1 MPGFPEGTVDLP
13 VIDGA
18 IPTPDLGGAPSDDL
32 GTLTHGT
39 APAISPT
46 AQQSF
51 GNVLAYGL
59 PGLGVG
65 LLDTLGQSVGVF
77 KDSTVPNTLKSLTGE
92 GEGSFG
98 DFYSRNQQPLR
109 TGGELA
115 GMFLPGLA
123 AMKILKTVKLAR
135 EAGALGEVLQS
146 SRALDVLLGNSAEI
160 SGLEAKIAQ
169 ETVTGS
175 AAQGVWAGR
184 TIAIPA
190 VTAAK
195 RGYYAARAL
204 DAART
209 TVAFELGN
217 RVAFNSSDTFY
228 PADYTLTDQ
237 LKWAGIGLAGGVA
250 LDLVSA
256 KYAVRQLVQGALRT
270 SGAADVLSPT
280 VNNIASTI
288 FRPADRGVGITQF
301 ATLQA
306 DLKQTTALSTNAT
319 LQTNLTQDF
328 TNIKGVLANQI
339 KAMAFDTHPVLPRTS
354 LSDPQIKL
362 ALTALDQNPT
372 TFLWSKKLSDIP
384 ENATD
389 FYTDLSKTLDKAR
402 SRFAVDSSDIVAKG
416 DPVAIAAASATLK
429 PIENAANEIHY
440 VIENDGRYT
449 IYKNRADNYLDQNG
463 FNTIKRQA
471 YSTPTLDPNGQNT
484 TLRNSKLIGK
494 AANTITLHDNFRA
507 EIPDGA
513 KPEDYSLLYA
523 MGSKLINEWKPV
535 ENQQFI
541 LTPALNWRTTE
552 MTLALAD
559 AKPEA
564 APLIKLGG
572 SVPPPQAGFTRVFH
586 GGENPTSGGSRFI
599 TRNMQYA
606 ANYRGP
612 NTPLHYADI
621 PNNHPAFIENE
632 FHGDLPNGIAP
643 LSNMEVPEDIAKR
656 LQPYPASTGFSSI
669 DDARFHVLDQK
680 FREFQI
686 LMNVTERK
694 PMTGLLGRL
703 AQRVGA
709 TETYT
714 PAQVL
719 QRLNLPE
726 NLGFQPSPLIETF
739 AHARLQNMRS
749 LYDMFPVT
757 RTSLLP
763 ADYTQ
768 MDLLQAHLRET
779 LGITDPKKVIPTSG
793 VLLKQQDI
801 RPLFVAATSTPM
813 LSHSDGMIAG
823 LVQAK
828 RDVQLERLAGI
839 SPEQSPLIAGILN
852 QILTKGAEGGE
863 LSGVANDARAVQT
876 LQDGLASG
884 HGQIVYQERI
894 NEQFSTL
901 KAMQLLAQSNDSLSN
916 VYISNLMKQ
925 KLSPQLASVLAYKG
939 LDDLRDFN
947 RIEQSYRHGWDIAGI
962 EASPTGDGVVFR
974 LNENSDLN
982 KKLMARHFNGQD
994 IDEGAAQYMPDM
1006 SVTALKY
1013 GYKPLV
1019 TSKISGN
1026 LASSISELSRQSG
1039 IENNSL
1045 RVALGSNPTKIRDF
1059 HLPTPELSQEGA
1071 WFVRNSAGDV
1081 IATYASPSE
1090 TANRA
1095 RALEDASRLG
1105 SNSGE
1110 IHVAVPL
1117 STVQRDHAIFDENFF
1132 DVIDYSDQI
1141 KKSGASIS
1149 GGLVHTAIDTGPTTI
1164 KSMVRSLQ
1172 RQYLNIGIR
1181 ARAAVFE
1188 PELNY
1193 ARQAA
1198 NVNAGDRNNVG
1209 GFNIFDRYVATAFSQ
1224 NIAASSGQVSGLYGK
1239 IEGGLDRSLSWLN
1252 AHYTELTGSETAQ
1265 TAAKTMKSLLRKQ
1278 SSEAEFRQFNDK
1290 LPEWNPFYDA
1300 NTWAESTFHEKMP
1313 WTTRPLMGKL
1323 AQTSSTLALRF
1334 LDEGMTL
1341 TNLVGLVTNLPS
1353 VTYALRQLPGEARD
1367 VWLSRTAA
1375 WSSEISDGIA
1385 TFSPMKAM
1393 STAARAYWTD
1403 PKISAAIAD
1412 ATKKGYTNFRPEYT
1426 NLHDILSEPL
1436 QGPSAKLFDKFVK
1449 TASLGAD
1456 KSESWSRKFAWAMG
1470 YKIGMDLHG
1479 FDDERNAY
1487 IYANNFVNETI
1498 GNYSP
1503 NNKPAMFSGAI
1514 GMPLGAF
1521 QTYMFNFYRRL
1532 YGLVERGDKAAL
1544 IAQYAAQASMFGA
1557 RSVPGYGAWNAY
1569 MTSNA
1574 ATGDDFQ
1581 GRVQRNFSGLANDLV
1596 MNGSLSNIPRI
1607 FGTNN
1612 GLALYSRG
1620 SVDFTNIPPTILD
1633 WQKAPPIQFLYATA
1647 QGISAT
1653 INNIFSN
1660 EHFSL
1665 QQQEEILA
1673 RFTTNRALKSIME
1686 MAANART
1693 DKVGES
1699 IQTGTRDAIHVAA
1712 ALLGTQPTY
1721 TRSLQ
1726 DAYNRDQ
1733 SVQRTQEDLRAT
1745 LNDKTRAMFRG
1756 GEFDMTDLQG
1766 VVEDY
1771 RRSGGNVAYLGQW
1784 LRQTFTTAMT
1794 PKAYTRLEE
1803 LGRSGKLLEFEN
1815 MLAAIQQNQ
1824 DPQK

>member
-13 VIDGA
+13 EIDGV

-32 GTLTHGT
+32 GTFTHGA

-65 LLDTLGQSVGVF
+65 LLDTLGQSLGLL
-77 KDSTVPNTLKSLTGE
+77 KNNTVPDTLKNLTGE

-109 TGGELA
+109 TGGEIA

-135 EAGALGEVLQS
+135 EAGQLGEVLQS

-160 SGLEAKIAQ
+160 TGLEAKIAQ

-190 VTAAK
+190 VDAAK

-256 KYAVRQLVQGALRT
+256 KYAVRQLVQSALRT

-280 VNNIASTI
+280 VNNIANTI

-339 KAMAFDTHPVLPRTS
+339 KAMAYDTHPVLPRTS

-372 TFLWSKKLSDIP
+372 ALLWSKKLSDIP

-402 SRFAVDSSDIVAKG
+402 SRFAVDSSNIVSKG
-416 DPVAIAAASATLK
+416 DPAAIAAASAVLK
-429 PIENAANEIHY
+429 PIEDAANEIHY

-559 AKPEA
+559 AKPGA
-564 APLIKLGG
+564 APLIKL
-572 SVPPPQAGFTRVFH
+572 ADGF
-586 GGENPTSGGSRFI
+586 G
-599 TRNMQYA
+599 
-606 ANYRGP
+606 
-612 NTPLHYADI
+612 
-621 PNNHPAFIENE
+621 
-632 FHGDLPNGIAP
+632 
-643 LSNMEVPEDIAKR
+643 
-656 LQPYPASTGFSSI
+656 SI

-680 FREFQI
+680 FREFQG

-694 PMTGLLGRL
+694 PMTGMLGRL

-763 ADYTQ
+763 ADHTQ

-779 LGITDPKKVIPTSG
+779 LGITDPKKIIPTSG

-813 LSHSDGMIAG
+813 LARNDAMLAG

-839 SPEQSPLIAGILN
+839 NQQQSPLVSVVIQKLITDGP
-852 QILTKGAEGGE
+852 EGGE
-863 LSGVANDARAVQT
+863 LSGAANQARAVQT
-876 LQDGLASG
+876 LQDGLVSG
-884 HGQIVYQERI
+884 QGQIIYQDRI
-894 NEQFSTL
+894 NDQFPTL
-901 KAMQLLAQSNDSLSN
+901 KAAQLLAQNTDKYVDNYVKNLVNVDVAPRVASALSLKN
-916 VYISNLMKQ
+916 R
-925 KLSPQLASVLAYKG
+925 A
-939 LDDLRDFN
+939 DLLDFN
-947 RIEQSYRHGWDIAGI
+947 RIEQSYRHGWDIAGV
-962 EASPTGDGVVFR
+962 EPSPTGAGAVFR
-974 LNENSDLN
+974 LNDDSPIN
-982 KKLMARHFNGQD
+982 KQLMEYHFRNGD
-994 IDEGAAQYMPDM
+994 IEEGAGNYLPDM
-1006 SVTALKY
+1006 STTSLKN
-1013 GYKPLV
+1013 GYSPLV
-1019 TSKISGN
+1019 VSSN
-1026 LASSISELSRQSG
+1026 SADLASAISDMSRQSG
-1039 IENNSL
+1039 RENNAL
-1045 RVALGSNPTKIRDF
+1045 RVALGNRPIQIRDF
-1059 HLPTPELSQEGA
+1059 HLPTPELSRNGT
-1071 WFVRNSAGDV
+1071 WFVRNDAGRV
-1081 IATYASPSE
+1081 IATYTGDLES
-1090 TANRA
+1090 ANRA
-1095 RALEDASRLG
+1095 RAEKAAQQLLTNTG
-1105 SNSGE
+1105 TTH
-1110 IHVAVPL
+1110 IAVPL
-1117 STVQRDHAIFDENFF
+1117 ESVARDHAIFDENFF

-1141 KKSGASIS
+1141 VKSGAQIS
-1149 GGLVHTAIDTGPTTI
+1149 GGLARTEIDTGDSTL
-1164 KSMVRSLQ
+1164 KAMVKSLQ
-1172 RQYLNIGIR
+1172 QQHLNIGIR

-1198 NVNAGDRNNVG
+1198 NVTRRDNLGQ
-1209 GFNIFDRYVATAFSQ
+1209 FNIFDRYNATMFSQ
-1224 NIAASSGQVSGLYGK
+1224 SPTNSKGVIGGLYGG
-1239 IEGGLDRSLSWLN
+1239 IETGLDRALSWLN
-1252 AHYTELTGSETAQ
+1252 AYHDELSNNTGNSVG
-1265 TAAKTMKSLLRKQ
+1265 AKAMRTLLRKQ
-1278 SSEAEFRQFNDK
+1278 SSEEEFRQFKDV
-1290 LPEWNPFYDA
+1290 LPSWNPLNDA
-1300 NTWAESTFHEKMP
+1300 NKWAESTFREKMP
-1313 WTTRPLMGKL
+1313 WTVRPIMSKL
-1323 AQTSSTLALRF
+1323 SQTSSTLALRF
-1334 LDEGMTL
+1334 LDVGTAINNFAGLL
-1341 TNLVGLVTNLPS
+1341 TNAPS
-1353 VTYALRQLPGEARD
+1353 VVYALRQLPSESRETWIA
-1367 VWLSRTAA
+1367 RTAA
-1375 WSSEISDGIA
+1375 WGSEIGDGTV

-1393 STAARAYWTD
+1393 RSSIQSYWNGELTGPMEDAA
-1403 PKISAAIAD
+1403 KH
-1412 ATKKGYTNFRPEYT
+1412 GYFEPEYSALARVLT
-1426 NLHDILSEPL
+1426 KPV
-1436 QGPSAKLFDKFVK
+1436 QGPAGKALDTFTDA
-1449 TASLGAD
+1449 ASYLAD
-1456 KSESWSRKFAWAMG
+1456 HSEIFSRKLAWGMG
-1470 YKIGMDLHG
+1470 YKIGKDLHG
-1479 FDDERNAY
+1479 FTDERNSY
-1487 IYANNFVNETI
+1487 IFANNFVNDMI

-1514 GMPLGAF
+1514 GLPLGAF

-1569 MTSNA
+1569 MTSNS

-1607 FGTNN
+1607 FGTNQ

-1647 QGISAT
+1647 QGISTT

-1686 MAANART
+1686 MAANVKT
-1693 DKVGES
+1693 DQRGEV
-1699 IQTGTRDAIHVAA
+1699 IQAGTRDAIHVAA

-1726 DAYNRDQ
+1726 DAYNRERSTQ
-1733 SVQRTQEDLRAT
+1733 LTQEDLRAT
-1745 LNDKTRAMFRG
+1745 LNDKTRSLFRG
-1756 GEFDMTDLQG
+1756 GDFDTIDLQG
-1766 VVEDY
+1766 MVHDY
-1771 RRSGGNVAYLGQW
+1771 LRSGGNPGYLGQW
-1784 LRQTFTTAMT
+1784 FRQTFTTAMT
-1794 PKAYTRLEE
+1794 PKAYTKLEE